1 MTVSVKF
8 TNEFFIVIT
17 DRSPFVVAE
26 RNIVHQLYSA
36 DCVAFVY
43 FGSNPCK
50 LCAGSYLINAVCI
63 RSYFCKSFAV
73 PHGSISFCKVYGNGL
88 AADIGL
94 GKSNTAVFRNIAVCG
109 YGVCIFA
116 GLCGKAAVRACFNR
130 STGSVH
136 KSYNRTCGRT
146 YKFNGDSRNIF
157 AADGNIGHNISYM
170 RSRNCAEVCS
180 YAVVGENSVSAERRF
195 GAHNI
200 KVHITAGKLDVTI
213 GSDLHSIFIGADK
226 VVLTTGGFNKF
237 NIIGGGVCDLVS
249 LTEAGVINSG
259 EFCNGLIESMENN
272 ADIVADIGNISAAGF
287 VGNGIGYLRSS
298 YHLIGGFAVCGELEN
313 IIALNKTE
321 SCKAAVCVFTDILPS
336 LALIG

>member
-8 TNEFFIVIT
+8 ANEFFIVIT

-50 LCAGSYLINAVCI
+50 LCAGSYLINTVCI
-63 RSYFCKSFAV
+63 RSYFGKSFAV

-94 GKSNTAVFRNIAVCG
+94 GKSNTAVFRNITVCG

-130 STGSVH
+130 SAGSVH

-170 RSRNCAEVCS
+170 RSRNCAEVC
-180 YAVVGENSVSAERRF
+180 AHTVVGKNSVSAERRF

-200 KVHITAGKLDVTI
+200 KVHITAGKLDVAL
-213 GSDLHSIFIGADK
+213 GSDLNSVFIGADK

-249 LTEAGVINSG
+249 LTEAGVINSR

-313 IIALNKTE
+313 IVALNKTE
-321 SCKAAVCVFTDILPS
+321 SGKAAVCVFAGILPS
-336 LALIG
+336 LAFIG

>member
-1 MTVSVKF
+1 
-8 TNEFFIVIT
+8 
-17 DRSPFVVAE
+17 
-26 RNIVHQLYSA
+26 
-36 DCVAFVY
+36 
-43 FGSNPCK
+43 
-50 LCAGSYLINAVCI
+50 
-63 RSYFCKSFAV
+63 
-73 PHGSISFCKVYGNGL
+73 
-88 AADIGL
+88 
-94 GKSNTAVFRNIAVCG
+94 
-109 YGVCIFA
+109 
-116 GLCGKAAVRACFNR
+116 
-130 STGSVH
+130 
-136 KSYNRTCGRT
+136 
-146 YKFNGDSRNIF
+146 
-157 AADGNIGHNISYM
+157 M

-200 KVHITAGKLDVTI
+200 KVHITAGKLDVAL

-298 YHLIGGFAVCGELEN
+298 YHLIGGFAVCGELKN
-313 IIALNKTE
+313 IVALNKTE
-321 SCKAAVCVFTDILPS
+321 SGKAAVCVFADILPS
-336 LALIG
+336 LAFIG